1 MNETE
6 KETRVVVATR
16 TSGVLDLVSGLALVG
31 AAVAA
36 AVYSALKEN
45 WIVLAVDIV
54 LAAFGIFET
63 ALYFAVKRRP
73 KELVVVCGEEIL
85 YYDSRLRR
93 METTPLKSLRAA
105 DVCADGSKR
114 GRKAVL
120 TLYFER
126 EKVEINYVKDAAQAA
141 ALLRNSICAASVKE
155 TGE

>member
-6 KETRVVVATR
+6 NQSRVAVATR
-16 TSGVLDLVSGLALVG
+16 VSGVFDLVSGLALVA

-45 WIVLAVDIV
+45 WIVLAADIV
-54 LAAFGIFET
+54 LAGLGIFQL
-63 ALYFAVKRRP
+63 ALYFANARRP

-93 METTPLKSLRAA
+93 MEKAPLKSLRAA
-105 DVCADGSKR
+105 DVCAGGSTR

>member
-16 TSGVLDLVSGLALVG
+16 TSGVLDLVSGLALVA

-63 ALYFAVKRRP
+63 ALYFANARRP

-93 METTPLKSLRAA
+93 METAPLKSLRAA
-105 DVCADGSKR
+105 DVCADGAKR

>member
-16 TSGVLDLVSGLALVG
+16 TSGVLDLVSGLALVA

-93 METTPLKSLRAA
+93 METAPLKSLRAA
-105 DVCADGSKR
+105 DVCADGAKR